1 MWNNLLIEYRM
12 DAENMP
18 MPVSVPHKYAM
29 LIKND
34 VEKLNDTFNN
44 RTDTAEGTRLFIE
57 NINTNIDKLKEYLE
71 NQLKLT
77 SNKYKYL
84 NKNRASLQGNI
95 NKLKAIEVAAS
106 NLSNSINKL
115 SKLPSNTSIASKN
128 LFIIMKSNIESIKQD
143 KVEALID
150 TTKGFTEIV
159 SHPNGNGTVTTT
171 IFREEQEPSI
181 VNEGYL
187 GRFNPPHPPRSPI
200 IFDSRGN
207 ESIKRSQKKMQRI
220 QQQNTTGGRRSRHR
234 RTRRNCKKT
243 RRVTKHRRSH
253 RGTRRV

>member
-1 MWNNLLIEYRM
+1 M
-12 DAENMP
+12 DADNP
-18 MPVSVPHKYAM
+18 PLQYALSIQQSVNDLDGAFKKKNGATAM
-29 LIKND
+29 I
-34 VEKLNDTFNN
+34 FY
-44 RTDTAEGTRLFIE
+44 
-57 NINTNIDKLKEYLE
+57 INSIRTNISNLQTYLE
-71 NQLKLT
+71 KQLELT
-77 SNKYKYL
+77 SDKYKYF
-84 NKNRASLQGNI
+84 NKNRNLLEDYK
-95 NKLKAIEVAAS
+95 NKMTSIKKAAS
-106 NLSNSINKL
+106 ILSNSIDAFYDSGGQKVV
-115 SKLPSNTSIASKN
+115 SNQSEQIKN
-128 LFIIMKSNIESIKQD
+128 IIISS
-143 KVEALID
+143 EALKD
-150 TTKGFTEIV
+150 RTKGFVEFRLQT
-159 SHPNGNGTVTTT
+159 NGNGTVTTT
-171 IFREEQEPSI
+171 IFTEQEPSI